1 MCCWILIVHSHHHS
15 LSHCLIGNDEQYVD
29 IIDDCLTVFQNIPE
43 LFRLRTK
50 FGSYNNSSL
59 TLADYVSYMQH
70 AVHLVH
76 AGRSVDSH
84 AYGDEGHIAAI
95 ALLYDITVFTYSMQ
109 NKQWYVLN
117 ESGRRG
123 YICLLHLP
131 DHFDVLHG
139 IDGSPVIPLGAHT
152 QEVNRHNYDTSVDV
166 WQNLQHTYSFETVFR
181 FPEQYSGVDI
191 LNCPVVEYAQN
202 IYSQQC
208 SC

>member
-59 TLADYVSYMQH
+59 TVADYVSYMQH

-84 AYGDEGHIAAI
+84 AYGDEEHIAAI

-152 QEVNRHNYDTSVDV
+152 QGVNRHNYDTSVDV

-191 LNCPVVEYAQN
+191 LN
-202 IYSQQC
+202 
-208 SC
+208 